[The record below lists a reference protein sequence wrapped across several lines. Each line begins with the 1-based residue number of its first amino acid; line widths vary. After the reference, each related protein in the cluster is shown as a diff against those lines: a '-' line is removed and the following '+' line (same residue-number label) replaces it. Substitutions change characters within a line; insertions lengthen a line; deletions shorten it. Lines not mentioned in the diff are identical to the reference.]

1 MSFNKNKGTQNEIY
15 TFSNKKIY
23 DSSLYRSKPRRNEEQ
38 EEEVNNSDKH
48 LGYFTRFKQNVCLT
62 VPIDEG
68 FQEAKYYRAVAK
80 AIADTSEGD
89 QIEFEISSP
98 GGLLNG
104 LLALLTSMAKT
115 DATTVAHINGECHSA
130 ASMLALNCDAIYVSP
145 YATMLVHFLQF
156 GAAGKAT
163 DVRSQ
168 VEHIY
173 ETSQKL
179 FRETY
184 EHFLTSDEIQKC
196 IDGLELWLSAED
208 INKRLERKF
217 NIMQK
222 LQEEEQSQVQSKP
235 RKSKKIKIEDTNA
248 G

>member
-1 MSFNKNKGTQNEIY
+1 MNKLHTNTTLQD
-15 TFSNKKIY
+15 FSRRTPN
-23 DSSLYRSKPRRNEEQ
+23 RRNEEDA
-38 EEEVNNSDKH
+38 EESINQDKH
-48 LGYFTRFKQNVCLT
+48 LGYFTRYKQNVCLT
-62 VPIDEG
+62 IPVDEG
-68 FQEAKYYRAVAK
+68 FQEAKYYRPVAK
-80 AIADTSEGD
+80 AIADTTEGD

-104 LLALLTSMAKT
+104 LLALLTAMAKT

-156 GAAGKAT
+156 GASGKAT

-173 ETSQKL
+173 DTSQKL

-184 EHFLTSDEIQKC
+184 EYFLTPDEIQKC

-208 INKRLERKF
+208 INERLERKF
-217 NIMQK
+217 KI
-222 LQEEEQSQVQSKP
+222 LQSLETESPQGQDLADQEQVQVAGNS
-235 RKSKKIKIEDTNA
+235 SKKKTKKVSAEA
-248 G
+248 